1 MKNVIGFCAP
11 EDPADVPVVPAMGET
26 HPVPS
31 VAEVFFPDCGRVLSY
46 YNDRFDLQEGD
57 VVFVS
62 GKLEGRPG
70 LVRSVITRFKIRLAQ
85 YQRVIAHAKLR
96 LSGTFAPMAGMMV
109 SLDPDAAPDE
119 AAFRSWVQPPRE
131 EDDEIVCGE
140 GHILSLDHPEQA
152 PGLIDNR
159 LQRAIDYCKE
169 GRVRYLRLSGG
180 VGTAFVQGETWYE
193 VNFTFGGGELRDL
206 YCDCLCPG
214 LCKHELAAAIVLRAV
229 LEELNCKAVPDFTAV
244 EQGFFWRVVLLSR
257 SPVTV

>member
-11 EDPADVPVVPAMGET
+11 EDPVEAPMIPAMGET
-26 HPVPS
+26 RPVPS

-46 YNDRFDLQEGD
+46 YNDRFDLREND

-62 GKLEGRPG
+62 GKLAGKPG
-70 LVRSVITRFKIRLAQ
+70 LVRSVITRFKIRLSE
-85 YQRVIAHAKLR
+85 YERVISHAR
-96 LSGTFAPMAGMMV
+96 LSISGTFAPKAGMMV
-109 SLDPDAAPDE
+109 SLDFDPAPDA

-131 EDDEIVCGE
+131 EEAEIACGE

-152 PGLIDNR
+152 PGLIENR

-180 VGTAFVQGETWYE
+180 VGTAFVQGESWYE
-193 VNFTFGGGELRDL
+193 VNFTFDGGELRDL

-229 LEELNCKAVPDFTAV
+229 LEELNCKAVPDFTAI
-244 EQGFFWRVVLLSR
+244 EQDFFCRLLLLSR
-257 SPVTV
+257 SVVIV